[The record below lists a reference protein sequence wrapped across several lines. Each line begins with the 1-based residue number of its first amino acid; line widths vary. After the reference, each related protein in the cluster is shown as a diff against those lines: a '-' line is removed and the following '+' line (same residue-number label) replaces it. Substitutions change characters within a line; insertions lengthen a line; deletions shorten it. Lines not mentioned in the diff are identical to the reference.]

1 MTGALQHREVDW
13 EGTSSALADEW
24 WIGDLERDELH
35 RTPGMCGPKVR
46 RLQGEGGQGDVLGSA
61 KGSCGPGLGGR
72 AAGEGEMG
80 NHRGPVTFLLYQV
93 LLWRV

>member
-35 RTPGMCGPKVR
+35 RTPRTCGPKVR
-46 RLQGEGGQGDVLGSA
+46 RLQG
-61 KGSCGPGLGGR
+61 GR
-72 AAGEGEMG
+72 AGGCVGVCQGGLWVWPWREGCRGRG
-80 NHRGPVTFLLYQV
+80 NG
-93 LLWRV
+93 

>member
-35 RTPGMCGPKVR
+35 RTPGTCGPKV
-46 RLQGEGGQGDVLGSA
+46 
-61 KGSCGPGLGGR
+61 
-72 AAGEGEMG
+72 
-80 NHRGPVTFLLYQV
+80 
-93 LLWRV
+93 LLWHV

>member
-35 RTPGMCGPKVR
+35 RTPGMCGPKTR
-46 RLQGEGGQGDVLGSA
+46 RALSIKCQYE
-61 KGSCGPGLGGR
+61 
-72 AAGEGEMG
+72 
-80 NHRGPVTFLLYQV
+80 T
-93 LLWRV
+93 